1 VVALAASARL
11 AGVRRLDLSWIRLGD
26 VAVEALVR
34 SRHLGGL
41 VELRVAER
49 GRVQHDP
56 VAQTVTEGASPLT
69 AAAVRLLRGQF
80 GEALRVWP
88 ER

>member
-1 VVALAASARL
+1 
-11 AGVRRLDLSWIRLGD
+11 
-26 VAVEALVR
+26 
-34 SRHLGGL
+34 
-41 VELRVAER
+41 LRVAER

-56 VAQTVTEGASPLT
+56 VAQTVNEVASPLT
-69 AAAVRLLRGQF
+69 AAAVQRLRGRF